1 MTDWS
6 VLGVR
11 VRAAVGPDA
20 AIDAAIAEAFG
31 MPPASYTGSVGYCRA
46 LVAKVLPGW
55 RLHLG
60 FDASGATPCATV
72 SNDDHRA
79 EAMAPTMP
87 LAILRALMELASSKG
102 E

>member
-11 VRAAVGPDA
+11 VRSAVGPDA
-20 AIDAAIAEAFG
+20 AIDAAVAEAFST
-31 MPPASYTGSVGYCRA
+31 PPANYTGSVTDCRA

-60 FDASGATPCATV
+60 FDASGTTPCATV

-87 LAILRALMELASSKG
+87 LAILRTLMELACSKG